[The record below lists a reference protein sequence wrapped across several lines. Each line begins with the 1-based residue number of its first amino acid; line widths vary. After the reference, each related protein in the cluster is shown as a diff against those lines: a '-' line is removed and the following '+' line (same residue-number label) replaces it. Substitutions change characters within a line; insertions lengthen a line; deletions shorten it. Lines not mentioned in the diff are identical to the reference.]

1 MVDFSEDRNLCPS
14 VSFFFAR
21 LGAFL
26 ETSSGHRP
34 YVGLF
39 VSRDS
44 LFKPILT
51 DLYPLLHQSLNWY
64 CLLCAISVEEGQRSV
79 VRSSEMETNLSSSD
93 KPVEME
99 IDTATSK
106 PSSSKPSMLL
116 TNHVVWTKIRSLDSG
131 IGSNFPT
138 KLGFVFL
145 TKAKELRPLPMA
157 KFAST
162 RLPFCAAL
170 GSLCI
175 LS

>member
-106 PSSSKPSMLL
+106 PSSSKPFSSKPSSSKMPRSFDALNKPCGLDKDMLF
-116 TNHVVWTKIRSLDSG
+116 RFRDRFQ
-131 IGSNFPT
+131 FPNET
-138 KLGFVFL
+138 
-145 TKAKELRPLPMA
+145 RI
-157 KFAST
+157 
-162 RLPFCAAL
+162 RLPHKSERA
-170 GSLCI
+170 
-175 LS
+175 